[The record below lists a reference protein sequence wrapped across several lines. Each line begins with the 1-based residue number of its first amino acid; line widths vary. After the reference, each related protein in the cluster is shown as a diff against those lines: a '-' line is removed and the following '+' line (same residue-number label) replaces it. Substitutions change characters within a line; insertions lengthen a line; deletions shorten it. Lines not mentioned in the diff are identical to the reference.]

1 MDPILRMSTSCRWLG
16 CPLFRLATPVLVKV
30 KPCLQIEIL
39 DAQSLQIVAAFA
51 YERFGDNVMMV
62 KEVMT
67 EPLAK
72 ARLEEM
78 IEEV

>member
-1 MDPILRMSTSCRWLG
+1 ML
-16 CPLFRLATPVLVKV
+16 TPVAPTSDCRPWESSSSELVTL
-30 KPCLQIEIL
+30 PI
-39 DAQSLQIVAAFA
+39 LQIVAAFA

>member
-1 MDPILRMSTSCRWLG
+1 MVGMSTLQVGDSG
-16 CPLFRLATPVLVKV
+16 LVKV
-30 KPCLQIEIL
+30 KPYLQTSIDTCIN
-39 DAQSLQIVAAFA
+39 LQIVAAFA
-51 YERFGDNVMMV
+51 YERFGNNVMVV

>member
-1 MDPILRMSTSCRWLG
+1 MLN
-16 CPLFRLATPVLVKV
+16 LFRLP
-30 KPCLQIEIL
+30 
-39 DAQSLQIVAAFA
+39 LQIVAAFA

>member
-1 MDPILRMSTSCRWLG
+1 MVTLPS
-16 CPLFRLATPVLVKV
+16 
-30 KPCLQIEIL
+30 LQIEIL